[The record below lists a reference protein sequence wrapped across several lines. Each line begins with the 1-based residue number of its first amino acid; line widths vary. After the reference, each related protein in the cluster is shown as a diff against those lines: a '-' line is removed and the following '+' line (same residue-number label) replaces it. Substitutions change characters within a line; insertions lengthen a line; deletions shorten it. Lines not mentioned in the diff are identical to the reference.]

1 MPGGPLT
8 QLLIKPSSAD
18 CNLRCVYCFYLEKGA
33 LYPQQRTHRMSNEVL
48 REMVRQMMSRRLPQV
63 GFSWQGGEPTL
74 LGLDFFRRTVEYQQ
88 QFGHSGQV
96 VANSLQTNGIL
107 INDEWSQFFAQ
118 YHFLIGLSL
127 DGPPDVHDRYRL
139 SANGRGSH
147 AHALRAMR
155 SMRKHGVEFNILAV
169 VNDFSVR
176 HAKRIYQYLRE
187 QDLGFLQFISC
198 VERDPQTGGPAP
210 FSVSPEA
217 YGDFLC
223 TVFDEWVRDFRDG
236 LPMVSERTFDGLLH
250 TYLGEPSPTCVFME
264 TCGDYVVVEH
274 SGDVYSCDFFVE
286 PSCYLG
292 NLLERDLHL
301 LAASPKQVAFGERKC
316 DLPPE
321 CQSCRWLRHC
331 HGGCPK
337 DRQVV
342 AATQGCNY
350 LCPAYKRFFAHSEA
364 TFIELRDRWLAQM
377 APAQG
382 SVEPSSPEPSV
393 TPPSPPPAVEG
404 SVGQR
409 VGRNDPCP
417 CGSGKKFK
425 KCCLRKETESRAVPP

>member
-1 MPGGPLT
+1 MAGGPLT
-8 QLLIKPSSAD
+8 QLLIKPSGAD
-18 CNLRCVYCFYLEKGA
+18 CNLRCEYCFYLEKAA

-48 REMVRQMMSRRLPQV
+48 REMVRQMMSGRLAQV

-74 LGLDFFRRTVEYQQ
+74 LGLDFFRRAVEYQQ

-107 INDEWSQFFAQ
+107 INDEWSEFFAR

-127 DGPPDVHDRYRL
+127 DGPPDVHNYYRR
-139 SANGRGSH
+139 SADGRESH
-147 AHALRAMR
+147 QYALRAIR
-155 SMRKHGVEFNILAV
+155 PMRKHGVEFNILSV
-169 VNDFSVR
+169 VNDHSAQ
-176 HAKRIYQYLRE
+176 HAARIYQYFRE
-187 QDLGFLQFISC
+187 QDLCFLQFISC
-198 VERDPQTGGPAP
+198 VERDPRTGGPTP

-223 TVFDEWVRDFRDG
+223 ALFDEWKKDFRDG
-236 LPMVSERTFDGLLH
+236 FPTVSERTFDGLLH
-250 TYLGEPSPTCVFME
+250 TYVGQPSPTCVFME

-286 PSCYLG
+286 PSCHLG
-292 NLLERDLHL
+292 NLLERELGL
-301 LAASPKQVAFGERKC
+301 LAASPKQIEFGERKA

-337 DRQVV
+337 DRRVV
-342 AATQGCNY
+342 PATEGRNY
-350 LCPAYKRFFAHSEA
+350 LCPAYKQFFAHSES

-377 APAQG
+377 ARTDAADEQ
-382 SVEPSSPEPSV
+382 SPTASPP
-393 TPPSPPPAVEG
+393 PPSPAPVAEE
-404 SVGQR
+404 SVAPR

-425 KCCLRKETESRAVPP
+425 KCCMRKATGERSAAR